1 MRRVIFVLVALLVAA
16 GSPIWASG
24 TKESAKPAE
33 KVELKAIWWG
43 SQTRHEGTI
52 KTIEL
57 YQKKNPTVSMVYEFA
72 AWGDYWTKV
81 TTMAAGGQLPDVMQQ
96 DYAYVAEW
104 QKRNLLH
111 PLDEYVQSKTIDLSN
126 VSDSLVSSGR
136 IDNKLYAVNLG
147 SNSEAIIIDTDAFQQ
162 AGIPLPKSDW
172 TWDDFEK
179 IVLDLHQKLGI
190 YGSGP
195 GLDNIQIWKNIYLGL
210 GQWSYNKDGTAL
222 GYTDDQPFANH
233 LHMMLRLMQ
242 AGAIPSKQEAI
253 ASWGDGDNPEQTPI
267 IQKKG
272 AMQFLWSNQAFAVN
286 KASGE
291 GRHFV
296 LMSLPRT
303 KKGGPS
309 PNYIK
314 ASMFFS
320 VSNQSKNA
328 TEAAK
333 FINFFTNDVDA
344 NKILMAERGVPISS
358 EIRQQL
364 SPLVPPI
371 TQEVFNY
378 VGWVAKE
385 ASPTPP
391 PDPVKNTE
399 IYNNVYKPEVIEKVL
414 FGVITPEEG
423 AKVLREKA
431 SELLAAA
438 K

>member
-1 MRRVIFVLVALLVAA
+1 MKRTIVVLVVLLMAA
-16 GSPIWASG
+16 GSALWATG
-24 TKESAKPAE
+24 TSESPKPGAK
-33 KVELKAIWWG
+33 VDLKAIWWG

-57 YQKKNPTVSMVYEFA
+57 YQKKHPNVTMVYEFA

-111 PLDEYVQSKTIDLSN
+111 GLDEYVQSKVLDFSD
-126 VSDSLVSSGR
+126 VSDSLLTPGR
-136 IDNKLYAVNLG
+136 IGGKLYAVNLG

-162 AGIPLPKSDW
+162 AGMPLPKSDW
-172 TWDDFEK
+172 TWADFER
-179 IVLDLHQKLGI
+179 IVLQLHDKLGI

-210 GQWSYNKDGTAL
+210 GKWAYTADGTAL
-222 GYTDDQPFANH
+222 GYTDDQPFVDH
-233 LHMMLRLMQ
+233 LTMMLRLMK

-253 ASWGDGDNPEQTPI
+253 ADWGDGDNPEQTPI
-267 IQKKG
+267 IQKKA

-291 GRHFV
+291 GRHFI

-314 ASMFFS
+314 ASMVFS
-320 VSNQSKNA
+320 VSNQSKDPV
-328 TEAAK
+328 EAAK
-333 FINFFTNDVDA
+333 FIDYFTNDVDA
-344 NKILMAERGVPISS
+344 NKILLAERGVPISS
-358 EIRQQL
+358 EIRTAL
-364 SPLVPPI
+364 TPMVPPI

-391 PDPVKNTE
+391 PDPVKSTE
-399 IYNNVYKPEVIEKVL
+399 IEKNVYKPEVIEKVL
-414 FGVITPEEG
+414 FGVITPQEG
-423 AKVLREKA
+423 ARILREKA
-431 SELLAAA
+431 TQLLAPAN
-438 K
+438 

>member
-1 MRRVIFVLVALLVAA
+1 MRRVIFVLVALLIATGSSLWAA
-16 GSPIWASG
+16 G

-57 YQKKNPTVSMVYEFA
+57 YQKKNPNVSMVYEFA

-111 PLDEYVQSKTIDLSN
+111 GLDDYAQSKVLDFST
-126 VSDSLVSSGR
+126 VSDSLLSSGR
-136 IDNKLYAVNLG
+136 IGGKLYAVNLG
-147 SNSEAIIIDTDAFQQ
+147 SNSEAVILDTDAFQK
-162 AGIPLPKSDW
+162 AGVPLPKSDW
-172 TWDDFEK
+172 TWEDFER
-179 IVLDLHQKLGI
+179 IALDLHQKLGI
-190 YGSGP
+190 YGHGP
-195 GLDNIQIWKNIYLGL
+195 GLDNIQLWKNIYLGL
-210 GQWSYNKDGTAL
+210 GQWAYSRDGTAL
-222 GYTDDQPFANH
+222 GYTDDQPFVNH
-233 LHMMLRLMQ
+233 LSMMLRLMK

-253 ASWGDGDNPEQTPI
+253 ADWGDGDNPEQTPI
-267 IQKKG
+267 IQGKG

-303 KKGGPS
+303 KRNGPS
-309 PNYIK
+309 ANYIK

-320 VSNQSKNA
+320 VSNQSKNPA
-328 TEAAK
+328 EAAK
-333 FINFFTNDVDA
+333 FINYFTNDVDA

-358 EIRQQL
+358 EIRTAL
-364 SPLVPPI
+364 SPMVPPI
-371 TQEVFNY
+371 TQEVFNF

-391 PDPVKNTE
+391 PDPVKSTE
-399 IYNNVYKPEVIEKVL
+399 IEKNVYKPEVIEKVL

-423 AKVLREKA
+423 AKLLHDKA
-431 SELLAAA
+431 TELLAAP